1 MPTRHRN
8 PPLVRGCFYALHAV
22 FAVLGVGA
30 IVENTTSDSR
40 RQKTVPTEA
49 LGDPGSTGSASSRP
63 VDIPQAL
70 VADQPAYVSTGEVPL
85 GHLHSALVLSQDRFA
100 VADGA
105 TGVLYFI
112 STTEGLLSESAPG
125 PLPPMVQP
133 VLFTG
138 HLPGGRLAVWRPD
151 RDDAFEVFSAR
162 GHREEALIR
171 YPHGYV
177 VGAPVPVGVFPNGNV
192 IVQRRGHQMPPGLIV
207 NHRNSAE
214 DLPAGTVRFEAAGA
228 TVTEFGII
236 DFESVSVSAGNST
249 TFLNRRIIFGDQM
262 LVAASGTH
270 FLVGRTDFEQ
280 VFAYDQKGRLAYTIP
295 IPGERTAVSE
305 SDIAAQRYQRIAD
318 GSPASRRRM
327 DMDAEFARMMGR
339 RNTPVNKDS
348 LAVLQLSGKDSA
360 PPVDR
365 MLADPSGR
373 VWFRL
378 TPMPTDTITR
388 WCVWSPA
395 VRGFEFWMALPRRE
409 RLLDAFPDAVLLVDY
424 NSEHPNLIVK
434 EFTIPATMA
443 GTQSPTCLKGHD
455 S

>member
-1 MPTRHRN
+1 M
-8 PPLVRGCFYALHAV
+8 RGCYYAIHAV
-22 FAVLGVGA
+22 IAILGVGA
-30 IVENTTSDSR
+30 IVESATIDSLQ
-40 RQKTVPTEA
+40 QKTVPAEA
-49 LGDPGSTGSASSRP
+49 IGDPRSTGSPSSHP

-70 VADQPAYVSTGEVPL
+70 VADQPAYDSGSEVPL
-85 GHLHSALVLSQDRFA
+85 DHLHSALVLSQDRFA

-112 STTEGLLSESAPG
+112 SATEGLLSESAPG
-125 PLPPMVQP
+125 SLPPLVQP

-138 HLPGGRLAVWRPD
+138 RLPGGRLAVWRPD
-151 RDDAFEVFSAR
+151 RDDAFEVFSAQ
-162 GHREEALIR
+162 GHREETLIR

-177 VGAPVPVGVFPNGNV
+177 VGAPVPVAVFPNGDV
-192 IVQRRGHQMPPGLIV
+192 IIQRRRHQMPTGLMV
-207 NHRNSAE
+207 NRRNFAE
-214 DLPAGTVRFEAAGA
+214 DLPVGTVRFEAAGA

-236 DFESVSVSAGNST
+236 DYESVSVSVGNST

-262 LVAASGTH
+262 LMAASGTH

-280 VFAYDQKGRLAYTIP
+280 VFAYDQKGQLAYSIP

-305 SDIAAQRYQRIAD
+305 SDIAAQRYRRIAD
-318 GSPASRRRM
+318 GSPTSRRRM
-327 DMDAEFARMMGR
+327 DTDAEFARMMGR

-378 TPMPTDTITR
+378 TPLPTDTITR

-395 VRGFEFWMALPRRE
+395 SKGFEFWMALPRRE

-424 NSEHPNLIVK
+424 SSSGHPNLIVK
-434 EFTIPATMA
+434 EFTIPAPMA
-443 GTQSPTCLKGHD
+443 GTQSPTCLKGRD